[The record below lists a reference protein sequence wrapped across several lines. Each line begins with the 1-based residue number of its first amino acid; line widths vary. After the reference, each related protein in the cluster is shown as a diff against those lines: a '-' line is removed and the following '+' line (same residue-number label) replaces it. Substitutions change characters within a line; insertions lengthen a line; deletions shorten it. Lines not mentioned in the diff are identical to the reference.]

1 MVFIFVRLN
10 VLKFYNFAELNLRF
24 CRTSTSLK
32 IKHIPPIKWNAST
45 WQDLIDLTDIEFQEP
60 ATTQHLSDVEIFSLT
75 QKDSLC
81 KIPDLPS
88 HLQSVERSVK
98 LVSDASHTIY
108 GYENGYKSIL
118 TKILS
123 RKPHQEFSSK
133 GHYYQTYDNLY
144 L

>member
-1 MVFIFVRLN
+1 M
-10 VLKFYNFAELNLRF
+10 
-24 CRTSTSLK
+24 
-32 IKHIPPIKWNAST
+32 
-45 WQDLIDLTDIEFQEP
+45 IDLTDIEFQEP
-60 ATTQHLSDVEIFSLT
+60 ATTQHLSDAEIFSLT

-81 KIPDLPS
+81 EIPDLLS

-108 GYENGYKSIL
+108 GYENRPKSIW

-123 RKPHQEFSSK
+123 RRPRQKFSSK
-133 GHYYQTYDNLY
+133 GHYHQTCHDLY

>member
-1 MVFIFVRLN
+1 M
-10 VLKFYNFAELNLRF
+10 KSYDFAELNLIF

-32 IKHIPPIKWNAST
+32 IKRIPPIKWNAST
-45 WQDLIDLTDIEFQEP
+45 WQDLIDLTDIELQEP
-60 ATTQHLSDVEIFSLT
+60 VTTQHLSNAEIFSLT

-88 HLQSVERSVK
+88 HLQSLERSVK
-98 LVSDASHTIY
+98 LVSDVSHTIY
-108 GYENGYKSIL
+108 GYENRHKSIL

-123 RKPHQEFSSK
+123 RKSRQKFSSK
-133 GHYYQTYDNLY
+133 GHYHQTYDDLY

>member
-1 MVFIFVRLN
+1 M
-10 VLKFYNFAELNLRF
+10 KFYDFAELNLIF

-32 IKHIPPIKWNAST
+32 IKRIPPIKWNAST
-45 WQDLIDLTDIEFQEP
+45 WQDLIDLTDIELQEP
-60 ATTQHLSDVEIFSLT
+60 VTTQHLSNAEIFSLT

-88 HLQSVERSVK
+88 HLQSLERSVK
-98 LVSDASHTIY
+98 LVSDVSHTIY
-108 GYENGYKSIL
+108 DYENRHKSIL

-123 RKPHQEFSSK
+123 RKPRQKFSSK
-133 GHYYQTYDNLY
+133 GHYHQTYDDLY

>member
-1 MVFIFVRLN
+1 M
-10 VLKFYNFAELNLRF
+10 KFYNFAELSFIF

-32 IKHIPPIKWNAST
+32 IKRIPLIKWNAST

-60 ATTQHLSDVEIFSLT
+60 ATTQHLSNAEIFSLT

-88 HLQSVERSVK
+88 HLQSLERSVK
-98 LVSDASHTIY
+98 LGSDASHTIY
-108 GYENGYKSIL
+108 GYENRHKSIL

-123 RKPHQEFSSK
+123 RKPGQKFSSK
-133 GHYYQTYDNLY
+133 GHYHQTYDDLY